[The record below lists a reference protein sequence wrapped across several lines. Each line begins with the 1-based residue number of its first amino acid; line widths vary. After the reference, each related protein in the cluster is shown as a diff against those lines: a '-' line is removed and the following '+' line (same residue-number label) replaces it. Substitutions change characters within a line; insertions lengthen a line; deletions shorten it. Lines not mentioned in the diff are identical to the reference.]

1 MPGPVVVITLRDP
14 RLYDPEQLR
23 YALGVAHWM
32 DRGRFLL
39 LIEPPDEDLE
49 DSEDPEEND
58 E

>member
-14 RLYDPEQLR
+14 RLYDPAQLR

-39 LIEPPDEDLE
+39 LIEPPEENL
-49 DSEDPEEND
+49 EDPEENQA
-58 E
+58 